1 SLAHK
6 RKVIM
11 NSQKKSGKFQLRLTE
26 TLKEEVVKL
35 AKEDGMSQNAILNQA
50 IAWYVKARE
59 KNFA

>member
-1 SLAHK
+1 
-6 RKVIM
+6 M

-35 AKEDGMSQNAILNQA
+35 AREDGMSQNAILNQA